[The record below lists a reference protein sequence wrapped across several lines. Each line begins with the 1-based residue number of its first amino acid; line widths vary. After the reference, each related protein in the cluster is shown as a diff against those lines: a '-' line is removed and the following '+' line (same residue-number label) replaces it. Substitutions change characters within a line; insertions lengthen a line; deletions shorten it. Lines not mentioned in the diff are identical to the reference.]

1 MHNPIKSLVTGTG
14 TGTGTGKF
22 RSNIRQPKGRN
33 ATANNNNASATKN
46 LAVTGLDLQLL
57 LENPDS
63 RPFLNLP
70 TSKSGPHAPGYSIRQ
85 PVTPNRETC
94 LAQTACAGCRA
105 PTLPGRKRFG
115 GGGSQLWLVSALPGG
130 QLQCR
135 P

>member
-1 MHNPIKSLVTGTG
+1 MGCLAQSDQIAGNWNWNWKVQIEYSTAQKEEMP
-14 TGTGTGKF
+14 
-22 RSNIRQPKGRN
+22 QPMITMP
-33 ATANNNNASATKN
+33 AVTKN
-46 LAVTGLDLQLL
+46 LAITGLLF
-57 LENPDS
+57 ENPDS

-115 GGGSQLWLVSALPGG
+115 AADLSCGW
-130 QLQCR
+130 
-135 P
+135 